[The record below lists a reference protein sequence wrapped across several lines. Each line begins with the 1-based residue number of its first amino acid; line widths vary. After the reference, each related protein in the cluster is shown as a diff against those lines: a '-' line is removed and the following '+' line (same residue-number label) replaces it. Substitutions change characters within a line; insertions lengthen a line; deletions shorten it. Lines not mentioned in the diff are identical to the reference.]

1 MTEVRLRSVTK
12 VRIEMRSI
20 FTSLSILTS
29 IIGLIFIIR
38 GCVHPAKYQKELS
51 KETSTAVRVTQV
63 YTEATHVVVVGIGIV
78 SFGILIA
85 VIGTL
90 FHVDDWKNL
99 YSRLIRKTGKKQ
111 SVPDETETLQ
121 REENE
126 N

>member
-1 MTEVRLRSVTK
+1 MTEVRLRSGTK
-12 VRIEMRSI
+12 VGIEMRSI
-20 FTSLSILTS
+20 FTSLSIITS

-51 KETSTAVRVTQV
+51 KETATAVRVTQV

-90 FHVDDWKNL
+90 IHIDDWKKL
-99 YSRLIRKTGKKQ
+99 YSRLIRKRKKDL
-111 SVPDETETLQ
+111 SVTDETETLQ

>member
-1 MTEVRLRSVTK
+1 MTEVRLRSGTK

-85 VIGTL
+85 VVGTL

-99 YSRLIRKTGKKQ
+99 YSRLIGKTEKNL
-111 SVPDETETLQ
+111 SVTDETDTLQ

>member
-1 MTEVRLRSVTK
+1 MTEVRLRSGTK

-85 VIGTL
+85 VVGTL

-99 YSRLIRKTGKKQ
+99 YSRLIGKTEKNLSGT
-111 SVPDETETLQ
+111 DETDTLQ